1 MVLTQK
7 LKRVRYEYD
16 IRELIK
22 ERYSSE
28 VAEEIIENL
37 DRPQQAF
44 YFLKYT
50 PNHERYSKNVK
61 V

>member
-1 MVLTQK
+1 MKTF
-7 LKRVRYEYD
+7 
-16 IRELIK
+16 RELIK
-22 ERYSSE
+22 ERYSPE

-37 DRPQQAF
+37 NRPQQAF